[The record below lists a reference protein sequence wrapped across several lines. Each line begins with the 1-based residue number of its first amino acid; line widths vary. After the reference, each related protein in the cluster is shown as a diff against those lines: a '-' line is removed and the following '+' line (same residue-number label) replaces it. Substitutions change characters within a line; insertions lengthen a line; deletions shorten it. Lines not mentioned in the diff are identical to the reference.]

1 MEIGKQIKLKRIELN
16 MPQECLA
23 QKINVGRS
31 TISNWENERNYPDI
45 QTIIQLSD
53 VLEISLDQL
62 LRGDVKIV
70 DQLTQDTK
78 IRKKQSR
85 KIKLLYVIVVGLLM
99 ISSVVWYKQIQYQQ
113 IENPDTIVSAK
124 IIDDQLEIVAD
135 LPFYRSLSSYMM
147 ENDSDDTIIMSV
159 GDRIDWSMKNTEYLI
174 IDFSFWDSDKYKTLN
189 IIDTDYKVLK
199 TLKIEK

>member
-16 MPQECLA
+16 MTQECLA

-70 DQLTQDTK
+70 EQLTQDTK